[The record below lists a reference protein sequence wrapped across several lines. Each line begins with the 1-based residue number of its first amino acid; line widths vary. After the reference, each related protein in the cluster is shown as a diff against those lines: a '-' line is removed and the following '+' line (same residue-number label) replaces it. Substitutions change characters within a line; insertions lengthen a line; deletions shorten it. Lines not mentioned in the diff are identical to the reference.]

1 MLRQITAAAL
11 AALLVAGASA
21 QPPEPIPL
29 PLPAPAP
36 TPAPLKLKSP
46 KSVPQPTPAEN
57 AALAKTLRGLLL
69 QHMPNPLVKANDG
82 WGKQKEYVVG
92 AVMLRNPKRFG
103 PDAPRQMVN
112 DGLWRRVTLT
122 ARKPAET
129 LNLSIPELVRPT
141 ETTALLTVNTEM
153 EVDFRVEH
161 QLWTRGR
168 QIYTGETRGHCKAAM
183 TVKASV
189 ETKMEANP
197 GALLPSITLVVKVT
211 DVKLFHDK
219 FIIDH
224 TAGMDGPDA
233 QKMGDFMLEVAKS
246 VKPDLEAQ
254 LMEKANAAVLK
265 AVGSKD
271 IKVQLDKLLAPGGKK

>member
-11 AALLVAGASA
+11 VALLSASASA
-21 QPPEPIPL
+21 QPEPIPL

-36 TPAPLKLKSP
+36 APVPTPLKSP

-57 AALAKTLRGLLL
+57 AALAKTLRGLMLTHL
-69 QHMPNPLVKANDG
+69 PNPLVNSNDG
-82 WGKQKEYVVG
+82 WGKQKEFVVG

-103 PDAPRQMVN
+103 PDAPRQMFN
-112 DGLWRRVTLT
+112 DGLWRRVTIT

-129 LNLSIPELVRPT
+129 LNLSIPELVRT
-141 ETTALLTVNTEM
+141 TDTTALLTVNTEM
-153 EVDFRVEH
+153 EIDFRVEH
-161 QLWTRGR
+161 QLWKRGL

-183 TVKASV
+183 TVKSSV
-189 ETKMEANP
+189 ETKMEAKP
-197 GALLPSITLVVKVT
+197 GALLPAITLVVKVT

-219 FIIDH
+219 FVIDH

-265 AVGSKD
+265 AVGSKE